1 MEGKTRTISGGCM
14 TVTFGLENTK
24 VNISYGQ
31 ICEVGY
37 ELVYLLDS
45 DGNYLMTSNNEYL
58 TVKDEGIQA

>member
-14 TVTFGLENTK
+14 TVTFGIENTK

-37 ELVYLLDS
+37 EPVYLIDS
-45 DGNYLMTSNNEYL
+45 EENYLISINDEYL
-58 TVKDEGIQA
+58 AVRDEDLSI